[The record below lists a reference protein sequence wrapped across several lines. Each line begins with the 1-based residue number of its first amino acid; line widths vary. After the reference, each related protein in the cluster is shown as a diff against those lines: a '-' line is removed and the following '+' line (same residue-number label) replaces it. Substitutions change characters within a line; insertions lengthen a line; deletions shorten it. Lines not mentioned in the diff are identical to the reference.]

1 MMKKNIYRLQVVF
14 LLVAGLLSAT
24 SCNDWLDV
32 KPKTE
37 EEAEELFSTID
48 GFKSALGFGR
58 IPAKRNAGARR
69 IFFGK
74 RSGGDRSGS
83 CGDHRAGAFCF
94 EIKII
99 KNPFRKPAE
108 RTCRFLK
115 RDFYHVLESELRFY
129 LFSVFF
135 LRVTLKTNVRNRKPM
150 IIQVTN
156 TVVLCLL
163 NIS

>member
-1 MMKKNIYRLQVVF
+1 M
-14 LLVAGLLSAT
+14 
-24 SCNDWLDV
+24 
-32 KPKTE
+32 E
-37 EEAEELFSTID
+37 
-48 GFKSALGFGR
+48 
-58 IPAKRNAGARR
+58 
-69 IFFGK
+69 
-74 RSGGDRSGS
+74 S

-108 RTCRFLK
+108 SSFCRFLK
-115 RDFYHVLESELRFY
+115 RDFYHVLESEIQFY
-129 LFSVFF
+129 LFPVFF

-156 TVVLCLL
+156 TGVLCLL

>member
-1 MMKKNIYRLQVVF
+1 MEQSGEMGN
-14 LLVAGLLSAT
+14 LLPSLPSHVTNPERGSGH
-24 SCNDWLDV
+24 
-32 KPKTE
+32 E
-37 EEAEELFSTID
+37 R
-48 GFKSALGFGR
+48 FGR
-58 IPAKRNAGARR
+58 IPAKRNAGARKS
-69 IFFGK
+69 FSVK

-94 EIKII
+94 EIKDY

-115 RDFYHVLESELRFY
+115 KGFYHVLESELRFY